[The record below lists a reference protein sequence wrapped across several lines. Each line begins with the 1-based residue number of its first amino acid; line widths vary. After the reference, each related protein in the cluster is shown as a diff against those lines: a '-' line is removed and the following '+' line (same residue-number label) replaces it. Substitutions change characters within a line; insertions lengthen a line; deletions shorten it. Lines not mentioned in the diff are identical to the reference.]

1 MRVFSVVIVLFL
13 LVTVVMA
20 QAPPAY
26 PVANLAQVMRSNYFP
41 NANIVF
47 DVQMRD
53 PDAPR
58 ETTAADGTV
67 SSTFSSIY
75 TGWQLV
81 ENAGL
86 MLAEGSTLITM
97 PGRLCQ
103 NGRPVP
109 AGYEWQKYATE
120 MAATGWEVYQAAKA
134 RDQELVAELTN
145 DLATGCANCHSVY
158 RDKDD
163 RCIPDFG
170 VTRQ

>member
-13 LVTVVMA
+13 LVAAVGA
-20 QAPPAY
+20 QAPTTY
-26 PVANLAQVMRSNYFP
+26 PVANLAQVMRSIYFP
-41 NANIVF
+41 NANTIF
-47 DVQMRD
+47 DTQMRD
-53 PDAPR
+53 PDAPP
-58 ETTAADGTV
+58 ETTSADGTV
-67 SSTFSSIY
+67 SSTFASIY

-86 MLAEGSTLITM
+86 MIAEGATLITM

-109 AGYEWQKYATE
+109 AGYDWQKYASE
-120 MAATGWEVYQAAKA
+120 MAATGWDVYQAAKE
-134 RDQELVAELTN
+134 RNQKRVAELTN
-145 DLATGCANCHSVY
+145 DLAGGCANCHSVY

-163 RCIPDFG
+163 RCIPDYG